1 MLLLQK
7 YVNSYDITKEQSMQE
22 LNTNEIDAVAGSL
35 LPESSVGG
43 DTSW

>member
-22 LNTNEIDAVAGSL
+22 LNTNEIDAVAGGL

-43 DTSW
+43 DTNW